1 MSSVSP
7 TKYQNLQERM
17 QRLGIYEQDLEENFI
32 HGSGAG
38 GQKINKTSSTV
49 QIRHIPS
56 AIVVRSQEGRS
67 QSLNRFFARRL
78 LVEKLEERFFREKSE
93 KQKQIE
99 KIRRQKRKR
108 SRRAKE
114 KMLKAKKHQAEK
126 KGLRKK
132 PTSLDF

>member
-1 MSSVSP
+1 MLPISP
-7 TKYQNLQERM
+7 NKYQNLQERM
-17 QRLGIYEQDLEENFI
+17 IRLGIFEKDLEENFI

-56 AIVVRSQEGRS
+56 GIVVRSQEGRS
-67 QSLNRFFARRL
+67 QALNRFFARRL
-78 LVEKLEERFFREKSE
+78 LVEKLEERFFKEKSE

-132 PTSLDF
+132 PSYE